1 LPAVPGRGRRSNDQ
15 QLHATAAQQADEPD
29 GRLRR
34 PQVIGEALGRTH
46 AFREDTTLI
55 VRKFAPDE
63 WRVYRDLRLR
73 ALQESPDA
81 FGSTFAQEVRRT
93 DDDWAS
99 RLSRGARS
107 SRDLPLVAEVNGKAS
122 GLAWARI
129 EEDAPDIAHL
139 HQMWVAPDRRR
150 QGVGRALLEAV
161 VGWARSAGA
170 HVVVLD
176 VTSGNSEAVR
186 LYERAGFV
194 PIGNQKP
201 LRPGSALQSRS
212 MHLPL
217 SSGYVGRS
225 A

>member
-1 LPAVPGRGRRSNDQ
+1 M
-15 QLHATAAQQADEPD
+15 
-29 GRLRR
+29 
-34 PQVIGEALGRTH
+34 
-46 AFREDTTLI
+46 
-55 VRKFAPDE
+55 
-63 WRVYRDLRLR
+63 R
-73 ALQESPDA
+73 ALHESPDA

-99 RLSRGARS
+99 RLARGARS
-107 SRDLPLVAEVNGKAS
+107 SRDLPLVAEVAGEPS

-129 EEDAPDIAHL
+129 EDDAPAVAHL
-139 HQMWVAPDRRR
+139 YQMWVAPDTRR

-170 HVVVLD
+170 HTLVLD

-194 PIGNQKP
+194 PIGDQKP
-201 LRPGSALQSRS
+201 LRPGSALRSRS
-212 MHLPL
+212 MHLSL
-217 SSGYVGRS
+217 ASDSAERS